1 MGVDDLTLLLTLAL
15 FRIFGCHIISLAFA
29 ISYAWDFALT
39 NVLFLGLYLL
49 IFNLKFMLGIYKNI
63 YLITNER
70 PLHTIRN
77 CNTLAT
83 REHHP

>member
-49 IFNLKFMLGIYKNI
+49 IFNL
-63 YLITNER
+63 
-70 PLHTIRN
+70 
-77 CNTLAT
+77 
-83 REHHP
+83 

>member
-1 MGVDDLTLLLTLAL
+1 MGRTYGYGGAVGVDDLTLLLTLAL

-49 IFNLKFMLGIYKNI
+49 IFNLKFCWAY
-63 YLITNER
+63 
-70 PLHTIRN
+70 
-77 CNTLAT
+77 T
-83 REHHP
+83 RTFI